1 MQHHVDHASVGKHH
15 NTFDELDDNFGREW
29 ELHEDWVAYRE
40 NAQRVRAQKE
50 LEERSQGIE
59 EGEEEKNRKN
69 ALNCNA
75 ELANAQREVD
85 YSNNLSKKVMH
96 SDTERVRL
104 LGEGYVENEGFN
116 DKYTNMV
123 QEQLDVRHQI
133 NECENVVRLWNKE
146 MGLCKSTTE
155 RANDMN
161 NTQREVVSKKNSN
174 AGKVARQLKEDFV
187 NQVALLVEE
196 VKSVAATEKAQA
208 AVAKQVADTIKMM

>member
-1 MQHHVDHASVGKHH
+1 VQHHVDHTSVGKHH

-123 QEQLDVRHQI
+123 QEQLDVRH
-133 NECENVVRLWNKE
+133 
-146 MGLCKSTTE
+146 
-155 RANDMN
+155 
-161 NTQREVVSKKNSN
+161 
-174 AGKVARQLKEDFV
+174 
-187 NQVALLVEE
+187 
-196 VKSVAATEKAQA
+196 
-208 AVAKQVADTIKMM
+208 